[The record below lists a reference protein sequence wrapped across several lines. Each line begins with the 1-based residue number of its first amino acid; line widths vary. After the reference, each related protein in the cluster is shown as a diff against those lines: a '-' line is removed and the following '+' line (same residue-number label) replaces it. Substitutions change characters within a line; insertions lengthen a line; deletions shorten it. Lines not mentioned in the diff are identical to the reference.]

1 MIDEF
6 GTVEHL
12 LEALRD
18 PETLVPFRAK
28 LQGAEDYLT
37 RAIEVVRV
45 RRDVPIPALATA
57 LPTEV
62 ADPERLAFLAERWGL
77 GRSVARLTAVLGL

>member
-6 GTVEHL
+6 GTVEDL
-12 LEALRD
+12 LAALRN
-18 PETLVPFRAK
+18 PETSVPFRAK

-45 RRDVPIPALATA
+45 RRDVPLPPHPTV
-57 LPTEV
+57 LPTRV
-62 ADPERLAFLAERWGL
+62 ADPDRLRFLAERWGI
-77 GRSVARLTAVLGL
+77 GRSVDRLTDVLGI